1 MNQNLKINSI
11 LLGIQKG
18 YNIPSLPNSITLFY
32 NNIFIRIFRFIGGIS
47 VLTVLFKKHLIFPEY
62 LQNILLIIALL
73 QISLFFI
80 ITLIRIVYG
89 LNKLINHPN
98 EFEVRNSP
106 LNLLAT
112 HIGKLVYCAKVGVCR
127 YRGICSTTNSRSNF
141 RWSFSRSR
149 SRASF

>member
-32 NNIFIRIFRFIGGIS
+32 NNILIRIFRFIGGIS

-112 HIGKLVYCAKVGVCR
+112 HIGKLV
-127 YRGICSTTNSRSNF
+127 
-141 RWSFSRSR
+141 
-149 SRASF
+149 